1 MRRRTHLHEIVE
13 LVLLNARRAMTSRE
27 IAEKIQ
33 KDGLWK
39 QPAGSN
45 TSPVTLISARI
56 KSYPT
61 WFERKD
67 KLIDLTDKR
76 KEHGQLRF
84 TSSVDAMDVLMKM
97 EVKYGMQIIEEERSD
112 AILYWSLLE
121 LGDVSEL
128 CNFVNDI
135 GYNGELVT
143 TVLKQ

>member
-1 MRRRTHLHEIVE
+1 
-13 LVLLNARRAMTSRE
+13 MTSGE

-33 KDGLWK
+33 KEGLWK

-45 TSPVTLISARI
+45 TSPVRLISARI

-76 KEHGQLRF
+76 KEHGQFRF
-84 TSSVDAMDVLMKM
+84 TSSVDAMDVLKKM
-97 EVKYGMQIIEEERSD
+97 EIKYGMQIIEEERSD

-135 GYNGELVT
+135 GFNGELVT
-143 TVLKQ
+143 TVLKH